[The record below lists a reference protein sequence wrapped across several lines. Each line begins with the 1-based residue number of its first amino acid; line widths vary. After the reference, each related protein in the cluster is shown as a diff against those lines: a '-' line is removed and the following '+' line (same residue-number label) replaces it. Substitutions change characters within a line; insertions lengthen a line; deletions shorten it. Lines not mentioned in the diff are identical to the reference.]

1 MLGECYAGGG
11 VWISTSF
18 GTDKKVRGVL
28 CPGLTE
34 LGKSQARVTGEH
46 LRGAQVSKIVS
57 SPLRRAQETA
67 QYIANALG
75 HGVTPDERLQERT
88 DWGGPESNVTIEAFL
103 EEWAEATRERTYGP
117 RIGDSSARAG
127 ARFKAALD
135 DLVREESLT
144 PHVVVAHG
152 GVTTDLLRTLFG
164 DDMLHQWNAH
174 LIEHG
179 VPSCA
184 ITHVRVTD
192 GAYELISLASLDHLP
207 EH

>member
-1 MLGECYAGGG
+1 MDFYIVQHGH
-11 VWISTSF
+11 
-18 GTDKKVRGVL
+18 KMRGVL
-28 CPGLTE
+28 NPGLTE

-67 QYIANALG
+67 QYIADALRQD
-75 HGVTPDERLQERT
+75 VSLDERLQERM
-88 DWGGPESNVTIEAFL
+88 DWSGPESNVTIEEFL
-103 EEWAEATRERTYGP
+103 EEWAKATSERTYVP
-117 RIGDSSARAG
+117 RVGDSSARTG

-135 DLVREESLT
+135 DLARERSLT

-164 DDMLHQWNAH
+164 DDMLHRWNPH

-179 VPSCA
+179 VPGCA
-184 ITHVRVTD
+184 ITHVRMRA

-207 EH
+207 EHQRSDHKPL